1 MRNLS
6 KHAIV
11 NQMTD
16 LSSCTDQTLIK
27 GKIVKKSLIIGV
39 MGGGTATPADAETAY
54 RLGSLIAENG
64 WILLNGGRDVG
75 IMEASA
81 RGAKD
86 RGGLTVGIL
95 PDDNDQRVSKH
106 IQIPI
111 LTGMGG
117 ARNCINVLSSHFIV
131 ACPGQA
137 GTLSEIALA
146 LKYDKLVILLNF
158 DIGNAFDLYRRQ
170 GLLLNAKTPE
180 EAIEIIK
187 TKTVKN

>member
-1 MRNLS
+1 
-6 KHAIV
+6 
-11 NQMTD
+11 
-16 LSSCTDQTLIK
+16 
-27 GKIVKKSLIIGV
+27 VKRSLIIGV
-39 MGGGTATPADAETAY
+39 MGGGTATVEDAKAAY

-86 RGGLTVGIL
+86 HGGITVGIL
-95 PDDNDQRVSKH
+95 PDDNERNVSKY
-106 IQIPI
+106 IEIPI
-111 LTGMGG
+111 LTGMGS

-146 LKYDKLVILLNF
+146 LKCGKPVILLNF
-158 DIGNAFDLYRRQ
+158 DIGNAFDLYRKQ
-170 GLLLNAKTPE
+170 WLLRDAETPE
-180 EAIEIIK
+180 EVIDMIK
-187 TKTVKN
+187 KKMAEK